1 MTIEQ
6 LTAAVSV
13 FEVANCEWEILI
25 GSGFRIG
32 KAAEVSAAEV
42 ARKSA
47 AVSSKAAIDAA
58 SEAVRQE
65 WLESRYNRNLFSK
78 LTSALSK

>member
-1 MTIEQ
+1 MTVDQ
-6 LTAAVSV
+6 LSAAVAV

-32 KAAEVSAAEV
+32 KAAELAAAEV

-47 AVSSKAAIDAA
+47 AISSKAAIDAA
-58 SEAVRQE
+58 PENVRRE
-65 WLESRYNRNLFSK
+65 WMDSRYNRTVFSK
-78 LTSALSK
+78 ITRAISR

>member
-6 LTAAVSV
+6 LTAAVSA

-32 KAAEVSAAEV
+32 KAAEVAAAEV

-47 AVSSKAAIDAA
+47 AINSKAAIDAA
-58 SEAVRQE
+58 PEAVRQE
-65 WLESRYNRNLFSK
+65 WLAVRYNRNLLSK
-78 LTSALSK
+78 LTRALAK

>member
-65 WLESRYNRNLFSK
+65 WLESRYNRNLFGK
-78 LTSALSK
+78 LTRALAK

>member
-1 MTIEQ
+1 MTIDQ
-6 LTAAVSV
+6 LTAAVSA

-32 KAAEVSAAEV
+32 KAAEVAVAEV

-58 SEAVRQE
+58 PEAVRQE

-78 LTSALSK
+78 LTRALAK